1 MRWIFAKEN
10 EECNVRLQ
18 KTDGMNIDFSY
29 IEMIKE
35 LYEEKRIDLAE
46 FKGDFSES
54 EKESVNVLIEEINRH
69 AQDFLRDD
77 NVEYDETL

>member
-10 EECNVRLQ
+10 EECNVKLQ
-18 KTDGMNIDFSY
+18 KTDGTNIDFSY

-54 EKESVNVLIEEINRH
+54 EKESVNLLIEEINRH

-77 NVEYDETL
+77 NVEYDVTL

>member
-1 MRWIFAKEN
+1 MKWIFAKEN

-18 KTDGMNIDFSY
+18 KADGSNIDFSY

-35 LYEEKRIDLAE
+35 LYEEKKFDLAE
-46 FKGDFSES
+46 FEGDFSEA
-54 EKESVNVLIEEINRH
+54 EKESVNLLIEEINRH

-77 NVEYDETL
+77 NVECDETL